1 MKLRIYLGVANA
13 VERGRLR
20 ELLRHDP
27 DIVFVGEAE
36 EADVVLDDAAATRP
50 VNSAQGGGA
59 VAGAALTQRET
70 EVLRLMAQGLG
81 NKGIAAALGIS
92 AHTAKYHVASVLAKL
107 DAHTRTEAVT
117 RGLREGLL
125 PL

>member
-1 MKLRIYLGVANA
+1 MKLRIYLGVSDAA
-13 VERGRLR
+13 ERRRLR
-20 ELLRHDP
+20 ELLGRDP
-27 DIVFVGEAE
+27 EIVFVGEAE
-36 EADVVLDDAAATRP
+36 EADVVLDDAGATRP
-50 VNSAQGGGA
+50 VHGPLG
-59 VAGAALTQRET
+59 VEAGAALTVREG

-81 NKGIAAALGIS
+81 NKEIAAALGIS

-107 DAHTRTEAVT
+107 DVHTRTEAVT